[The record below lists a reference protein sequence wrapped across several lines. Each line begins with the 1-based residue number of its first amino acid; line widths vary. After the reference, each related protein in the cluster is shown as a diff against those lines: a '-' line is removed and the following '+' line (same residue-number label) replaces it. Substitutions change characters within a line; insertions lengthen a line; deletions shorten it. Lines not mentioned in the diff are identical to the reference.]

1 MFLVDIYLIICITY
15 KVALKPLFMKERTP
29 RRLALED
36 KVSGNN
42 IVVADGMVQPSDG
55 ALPQHFTSMKPG
67 HYKVQV
73 DFVYDGHVDDILP
86 VPTGDGFTNLGGALG
101 SFVQWPIHLVIFE
114 DGEVYMF
121 YCLECI
127 CSRKHIRHLTYS
139 CFC

>member
-1 MFLVDIYLIICITY
+1 
-15 KVALKPLFMKERTP
+15 
-29 RRLALED
+29 
-36 KVSGNN
+36 
-42 IVVADGMVQPSDG
+42 MVQPSDG

-114 DGEVYMF
+114 DGEDCTSPPKKKSKSNVSKERDGSSKKKTTV
-121 YCLECI
+121 LAAQKKTTDLP
-127 CSRKHIRHLTYS
+127 SKVNPLKLIRT
-139 CFC
+139 